1 MAISLVKARL
11 SSAVTHLCLIKK
23 VPKNDVVQETAPA
36 THPRHCAIH
45 PEHSHS
51 EEVALPP
58 PHPALVEMVRLLAR
72 VSARQARSEQQ
83 ETQQ

>member
-1 MAISLVKARL
+1 MAISLVKAPRTPTQ
-11 SSAVTHLCLIKK
+11 THLCLIKK

-72 VSARQARSEQQ
+72 VSARQARSEHQ
-83 ETQQ
+83 ETKQ